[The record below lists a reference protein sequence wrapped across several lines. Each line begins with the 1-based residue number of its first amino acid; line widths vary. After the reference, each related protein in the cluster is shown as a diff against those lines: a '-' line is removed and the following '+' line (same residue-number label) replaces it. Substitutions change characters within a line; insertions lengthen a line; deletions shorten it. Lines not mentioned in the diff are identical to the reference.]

1 MLEIL
6 TEGAAFPKNDKLGYY
21 IFNRP
26 DQNPKSKFSIALLFA
41 INTAWVSKLN
51 VSLIFVALVLISVSF
66 FLNTTA
72 PPYVLIWICLTHTI
86 KLHCK
91 GPLTVA
97 GGSLECFISFAVSND
112 DVSERPCFQ
121 QLTSLHCWLISF
133 VTRCESRYLFCLRL
147 DEKAPR
153 RWMIN
158 LIRGRSG
165 CCLQTE
171 TNGGGKCGGQRYICT
186 RRRPTCK
193 TMLHTLLLTMPH

>member
-1 MLEIL
+1 M
-6 TEGAAFPKNDKLGYY
+6 
-21 IFNRP
+21 
-26 DQNPKSKFSIALLFA
+26 FSITLLFA
-41 INTAWVSKLN
+41 IHTAWLSKLN
-51 VSLIFVALVLISVSF
+51 VSIILVALVLISESV
-66 FLNTTA
+66 FLNTKA
-72 PPYVLIWICLTHTI
+72 PPYVSIWICLTHKI
-86 KLHCK
+86 QLDWKA
-91 GPLTVA
+91 PLAVA

-158 LIRGRSG
+158 LICSRSG

-171 TNGGGKCGGQRYICT
+171 TNGRGKCGGQRYICT
-186 RRRPTCK
+186 RRHPTCK
-193 TMLHTLLLTMPH
+193 TMLHTLLLTMPY